1 MYGISF
7 HIQVIIEISNF
18 SFVRG
23 NTHILDSVSL
33 SVYEGEYLS
42 IIGPNGAG
50 KTTLLKCLIRINSG
64 GEGTITLKERPLI
77 SYRQKELAKLVSY
90 VPQSDG
96 RSLPFTVE
104 EFVMMGRYPYL
115 SPFTSINKDDKQAVR
130 NSLEFRRLKRQKAEL
145 ELEKVELE
153 KKMRAVKAPGMVERE
168 ARRKLGLIRP
178 NEIEYRFKP
187 PEKDD

>member
-1 MYGISF
+1 MPLPF
-7 HIQVIIEISNF
+7 
-18 SFVRG
+18 
-23 NTHILDSVSL
+23 
-33 SVYEGEYLS
+33 
-42 IIGPNGAG
+42 
-50 KTTLLKCLIRINSG
+50 SG
-64 GEGTITLKERPLI
+64 GNMRFKGRRIKLSYIILI
-77 SYRQKELAKLVSY
+77 LLAAFLL
-90 VPQSDG
+90 G
-96 RSLPFTVE
+96 NRGFRGL
-104 EFVMMGRYPYL
+104 
-115 SPFTSINKDDKQAVR
+115 VR